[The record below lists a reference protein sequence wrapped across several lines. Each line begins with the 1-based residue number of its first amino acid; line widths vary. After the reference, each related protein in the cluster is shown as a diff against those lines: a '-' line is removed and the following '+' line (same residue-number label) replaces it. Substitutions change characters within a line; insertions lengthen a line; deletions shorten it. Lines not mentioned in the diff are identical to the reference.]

1 MMDLVRDAV
10 VSDLLSR
17 TAQKPDAAQN
27 KIVDTTVGNPNG
39 IPIAPKKS
47 KTPALTQKEQEE
59 KAKAE
64 KAAKERKMYQ
74 DLRN

>member
-27 KIVDTTVGNPNG
+27 KIVDTTVANPNG

-47 KTPALTQKEQEE
+47 KTPVLTQEE